1 MTEEEKQILKSWILN
16 TRIRLENDLTEARND
31 FQRSENAWLAFR
43 LALSGE
49 RKNTFDTLSAQLF
62 ALLNL

>member
-16 TRIRLENDLTEARND
+16 TGIRLENDLTDARND

-49 RKNTFDTLSAQLF
+49 RKSTFDTMSAQLF

>member
-16 TRIRLENDLTEARND
+16 TRIRLENDLIEARND

>member
-1 MTEEEKQILKSWILN
+1 MTEEEKQILRSWILN
-16 TRIRLENDLTEARND
+16 TGIRLENDLTEARND

-49 RKNTFDTLSAQLF
+49 RKSTFDTMSAQLF